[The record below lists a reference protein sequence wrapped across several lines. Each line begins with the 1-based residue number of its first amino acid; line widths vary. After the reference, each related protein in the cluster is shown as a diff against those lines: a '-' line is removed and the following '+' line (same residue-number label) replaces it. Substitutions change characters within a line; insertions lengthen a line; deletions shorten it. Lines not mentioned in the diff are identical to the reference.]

1 MPEMDD
7 IALLRECAETG
18 SETAFAALVERHVN
32 LVYSTALRSAGNA
45 HAAEEIT
52 QAVFIVLAKKARVL
66 SRRTILSGWL
76 YRAARL
82 TAANY
87 LRTEIRR
94 QKREQEAYMQSLLNE
109 PAPEIWP
116 QIAPLLD
123 AAMERLGERDRN
135 ALMLRFFENKSLHEV
150 GLALGASE
158 AAAKVRVSR
167 ALEKLRKFFFKRG
180 VTFSSALIAEA
191 VSVNSVQI
199 APAGLAKT
207 ISAVAAAKGAAAGG
221 SSLTLAKGVLKIM
234 AWTKAK
240 TAIVVGAGILLA
252 AGTTSVVV
260 NRIKTPSVDESF
272 WEMRLANLR
281 MAPPVI
287 IIRPSRFSD
296 HASMTGNGKWI
307 SHNLDFKG
315 LLEIAY
321 ASADSTG
328 ELDLFSRERMILPAD
343 APQRW
348 YDLMFT
354 LPNHPMEKLRQ
365 AITRTTGFTAR
376 KEIRPAEV
384 LVLKVKDPALL
395 ALHASQPGSKRHFK
409 YDNGMRAY
417 SNFPMSAIT
426 RFLENSLHQ
435 PVRLPTGLSGNY
447 DFTFQWQDPQQMAE
461 ALTRELEAA
470 GLELAPRT
478 EPIEMLVVE
487 KAK

>member
-221 SSLTLAKGVLKIM
+221 SSLTLAKGVLKC
-234 AWTKAK
+234 
-240 TAIVVGAGILLA
+240 
-252 AGTTSVVV
+252 
-260 NRIKTPSVDESF
+260 
-272 WEMRLANLR
+272 
-281 MAPPVI
+281 
-287 IIRPSRFSD
+287 
-296 HASMTGNGKWI
+296 
-307 SHNLDFKG
+307 
-315 LLEIAY
+315 
-321 ASADSTG
+321 
-328 ELDLFSRERMILPAD
+328 
-343 APQRW
+343 
-348 YDLMFT
+348 
-354 LPNHPMEKLRQ
+354 
-365 AITRTTGFTAR
+365 
-376 KEIRPAEV
+376 
-384 LVLKVKDPALL
+384 
-395 ALHASQPGSKRHFK
+395 
-409 YDNGMRAY
+409 
-417 SNFPMSAIT
+417 
-426 RFLENSLHQ
+426 
-435 PVRLPTGLSGNY
+435 
-447 DFTFQWQDPQQMAE
+447 
-461 ALTRELEAA
+461 
-470 GLELAPRT
+470 
-478 EPIEMLVVE
+478 
-487 KAK
+487 